1 VKACTIVARNYLAH
15 ARVLAESFLEHHP
28 EAGFS
33 VLVIDAPSSELS
45 GEPFEVLHPTEVG
58 IDEQEY
64 GRMAMIYDVL
74 ELATAVKPWL
84 LRHLL
89 TEDEVVVYFD
99 PDIQVFAPLDEIESQ
114 ARAHGIVLTPH
125 TTEAAPRGSN
135 ELAENTILAAGIY
148 NLGFIGIARG
158 EETERF
164 LDWWS
169 ERLARECLV
178 DPAQGRFVDQRW
190 VDFVPGLFDV
200 HILRDPSYNVAWW
213 NLANRDLVSTATG
226 YEVNGNVL
234 RFFHFSGYSPDDPH
248 VLSKH
253 QGRSPPVLLSEN
265 KALASICEQYAA
277 RLVAAGYRESS
288 LQPYGLGRLP
298 NGVPLDRR
306 MRHLYRS
313 KLVAAEDGEA
323 DEPPSL
329 FDPLY
334 ADQFIDWL
342 NEPADGAPVSRY
354 LAALYS
360 DRPDVRLVYPNPAQG
375 FPEWVRAHGR
385 IEEGIPSEL
394 VPGPT
399 PTAAG
404 TLRWKLSRRLGRNT
418 FVNEAPPAP
427 APAEARRPQA
437 LLPGVNVAGYLRA
450 ELGVGEAARHLIAG
464 IRRADLPYTTLTY
477 SATTSRQEHDFDA
490 ERSGDPVY
498 DTNIICVNA
507 DQILAFVD
515 DVGRDF
521 LSGRYTIGLWW
532 WEIGYFPEF
541 LHGAFD
547 VVDEVWV
554 GSRFVAEAVAA
565 ETSKPVHVLPLGI
578 ELPNVE
584 SLSRAQL
591 GLPEGFLFLFSF
603 DFLSVFERK
612 NPLGLVEA
620 FKRAFARGEGPT
632 LVLKSINGDQKLS
645 ALEELRLATADR
657 DDILVVD
664 RYLSAAEKNALTAT
678 CDAYVSLHRSEGF
691 GLTMAE
697 AMALGKPVIATG
709 YSGNLTFMNEE
720 NSYLVPHRLV
730 PIPAGCEPY
739 PPGHE
744 WAEPNLEA
752 AAALLR
758 RVYEHR
764 EEAAA
769 KSAHAEKDM
778 RAHHGPNA
786 TAGFLRS
793 RLDEI
798 SRERTSPA
806 PERREDA
813 LARAEEYLASGPRN
827 PISAPSRLPGGR
839 FLRRVLFRVL
849 RPYLVRRQE
858 LDDAV
863 VRALRELDGQIR
875 GARAE
880 LGERLDTLGAETRAA
895 EEGTRR
901 HLDAASSHLN
911 AMDERLTRLV
921 HELHAQPY
929 VSDHSLLRTTD
940 SKGREAIGFSAGER
954 PAPAE
959 DVYRGFE
966 DIFRGSE
973 EFIRRRQRL
982 YVDVIGERQPVLDV
996 GCGRGEFLD
1005 LLKEAGIEARG
1016 VDIDEGM
1023 VEHCREKGHNVE
1035 LADANDYL
1043 ERQADDSL
1051 GAIFAAQVIEHLPYE
1066 ALVRFFSLA
1075 EAKLVP
1081 GAVFI
1086 AETVNPHSIPALKA
1100 FWVDPTHR
1108 NPIFPEVAA
1117 ALARLAGFAS
1127 GLIVFPS
1134 GTGELEEDR
1143 VTQGEY
1149 ALVATKQW
1157 IGEHR
1162 TRPRVTELVA
1172 EPAPQVDDTANPRG

>member
-1 VKACTIVARNYLAH
+1 MKACTIVARNYLAH

-28 EAGFS
+28 DAGFS
-33 VLVIDAPSSELS
+33 VLVIDAPSSELA

-89 TEDEVVVYFD
+89 TEDEVVLYFD
-99 PDIQVFAPLDEIESQ
+99 PDIQVFAPLDEIETQ

-125 TTEAAPRGSN
+125 TTEAVPMGSN
-135 ELAENTILAAGIY
+135 ELAENTILVAGIY
-148 NLGFIGIARG
+148 NLGFIGIGRG
-158 EETERF
+158 EETARF

-178 DPAQGRFVDQRW
+178 DPAHGRFVDQRW

-213 NLANRDLVSTATG
+213 NLANRDLVSTGTG

-234 RFFHFSGYSPDDPH
+234 HFFHFSGFSPDDPH

-253 QGRSPPVLLSEN
+253 QGPSPPVLLSEN
-265 KALASICEQYAA
+265 TALARICAQYAA
-277 RLVAAGYRESS
+277 RLVAAGYRETS

-306 MRHLYRS
+306 MRHLYRG
-313 KLVAAEDGEA
+313 KLVAAEAGEA
-323 DEPPSL
+323 DDPPSL

-342 NEPADGAPVSRY
+342 NEPADGVPLSRY

-360 DRPDVRLVYPNPAQG
+360 DRPDVQEVYPNPAQG

-385 IEEGIPSEL
+385 IEEGIPLEL

-404 TLRWKLSRRLGRNT
+404 TLRWKLARRLGRNG
-418 FVNEAPPAP
+418 FVNKAPRAP
-427 APAEARRPQA
+427 APVETRQPQA

-464 IRRADLPYTTLTY
+464 IGRADLPYTTLTY

-507 DQILAFVD
+507 DQILVFIN

-554 GSRFVAEAVAA
+554 GSEFVAEAVAA

-584 SLSRAQL
+584 PLSRAQL

-620 FKRAFARGEGPT
+620 FKQAFAPGEGPT

-697 AMALGKPVIATG
+697 AMTLGKPVIATG
-709 YSGNLTFMNEE
+709 YSGQ
-720 NSYLVPHRLV
+720 PHLHDRGEQLSRAA
-730 PIPAGCEPY
+730 PA
-739 PPGHE
+739 
-744 WAEPNLEA
+744 
-752 AAALLR
+752 
-758 RVYEHR
+758 
-764 EEAAA
+764 
-769 KSAHAEKDM
+769 
-778 RAHHGPNA
+778 RAHPG
-786 TAGFLRS
+786 
-793 RLDEI
+793 RL
-798 SRERTSPA
+798 
-806 PERREDA
+806 
-813 LARAEEYLASGPRN
+813 
-827 PISAPSRLPGGR
+827 
-839 FLRRVLFRVL
+839 
-849 RPYLVRRQE
+849 
-858 LDDAV
+858 
-863 VRALRELDGQIR
+863 RALSS
-875 GARAE
+875 RA
-880 LGERLDTLGAETRAA
+880 
-895 EEGTRR
+895 
-901 HLDAASSHLN
+901 
-911 AMDERLTRLV
+911 
-921 HELHAQPY
+921 
-929 VSDHSLLRTTD
+929 
-940 SKGREAIGFSAGER
+940 
-954 PAPAE
+954 
-959 DVYRGFE
+959 
-966 DIFRGSE
+966 
-973 EFIRRRQRL
+973 
-982 YVDVIGERQPVLDV
+982 
-996 GCGRGEFLD
+996 
-1005 LLKEAGIEARG
+1005 
-1016 VDIDEGM
+1016 
-1023 VEHCREKGHNVE
+1023 
-1035 LADANDYL
+1035 
-1043 ERQADDSL
+1043 
-1051 GAIFAAQVIEHLPYE
+1051 
-1066 ALVRFFSLA
+1066 
-1075 EAKLVP
+1075 
-1081 GAVFI
+1081 
-1086 AETVNPHSIPALKA
+1086 
-1100 FWVDPTHR
+1100 
-1108 NPIFPEVAA
+1108 
-1117 ALARLAGFAS
+1117 
-1127 GLIVFPS
+1127 
-1134 GTGELEEDR
+1134 
-1143 VTQGEY
+1143 
-1149 ALVATKQW
+1149 
-1157 IGEHR
+1157 
-1162 TRPRVTELVA
+1162 
-1172 EPAPQVDDTANPRG
+1172 

>member
-1 VKACTIVARNYLAH
+1 MKACTIVARNYLAH

-28 EAGFS
+28 EAEFS
-33 VLVIDAPSSELS
+33 VLVIDAPSSELA

-89 TEDEVVVYFD
+89 TEDEVVLYFD
-99 PDIQVFAPLDEIESQ
+99 PDIQVFAPLDEIETQ

-125 TTEAAPRGSN
+125 TTEAVSMRSN
-135 ELAENTILAAGIY
+135 ELAENTILMAGIY
-148 NLGFIGIARG
+148 NLGFIGIGRA
-158 EETERF
+158 EETARF

-178 DPAQGRFVDQRW
+178 DPAHGRFVDQRW

-234 RFFHFSGYSPDDPH
+234 RFFHFSGFSPDDPH

-253 QGRSPPVLLSEN
+253 QGPSPPVLLSGN
-265 KALASICEQYAA
+265 KALARICGQYAA
-277 RLVAAGYRESS
+277 RLVAAGYRETS

-329 FDPLY
+329 FDPRY

-375 FPEWVRAHGR
+375 FPEWVRAYGR
-385 IEEGIPSEL
+385 IEEGIPADL

-399 PTAAG
+399 PTVAG
-404 TLRWKLSRRLGRNT
+404 TLRWKLSRRLGRNGRLGRNP
-418 FVNEAPPAP
+418 FVNETPPAP
-427 APAEARRPQA
+427 APAEARQPKA

-554 GSRFVAEAVAA
+554 GSEFVAEAVAA

-578 ELPNVE
+578 ELPNAE
-584 SLSRAQL
+584 PLSRAQL

-620 FKRAFARGEGPT
+620 FKQAFAPGEGPT

-709 YSGNLTFMNEE
+709 YSGNLAFMTEE

-730 PIPAGCEPY
+730 PIPPGCEPY
-739 PPGHE
+739 PAGHE
-744 WAEPNLEA
+744 WAEPNLEV

-758 RVYEHR
+758 RVYEHPD
-764 EEAAA
+764 EAAA
-769 KSAHAEKDM
+769 KGARAEQDM
-778 RAHHGPNA
+778 RAHHGPDA
-786 TAGFLRS
+786 TAGFLKS
-793 RLDEI
+793 HLDEI
-798 SRERTSPA
+798 RGEERSPA
-806 PERREDA
+806 PERRGDA
-813 LARAEEYLASGPRN
+813 LERAEEYLASGPRT

-839 FLRRVLFRVL
+839 FLRRALFRVL

-858 LDDAV
+858 LDDAL
-863 VRALRELDGQIR
+863 VRALRELDVQIR
-875 GARAE
+875 TARAE
-880 LGERLDTLGAETRAA
+880 TGAARAQTAEAAAAGEGMQ
-895 EEGTRR
+895 R
-901 HLDAASSHLN
+901 HLDAASGHLN
-911 AMDERLTRLV
+911 AIDERLTRLV
-921 HELHAQPY
+921 HESARAAIR
-929 VSDHSLLRTTD
+929 LRSQSPGTTD

-973 EFIRRRQRL
+973 EFIRGRQPF
-982 YVDVIGERQPVLDV
+982 YVDVIAERRARAR
-996 GCGRGEFLD
+996 RGLW
-1005 LLKEAGIEARG
+1005 
-1016 VDIDEGM
+1016 
-1023 VEHCREKGHNVE
+1023 
-1035 LADANDYL
+1035 
-1043 ERQADDSL
+1043 
-1051 GAIFAAQVIEHLPYE
+1051 P
-1066 ALVRFFSLA
+1066 
-1075 EAKLVP
+1075 
-1081 GAVFI
+1081 
-1086 AETVNPHSIPALKA
+1086 
-1100 FWVDPTHR
+1100 W
-1108 NPIFPEVAA
+1108 
-1117 ALARLAGFAS
+1117 
-1127 GLIVFPS
+1127 
-1134 GTGELEEDR
+1134 
-1143 VTQGEY
+1143 
-1149 ALVATKQW
+1149 
-1157 IGEHR
+1157 
-1162 TRPRVTELVA
+1162 
-1172 EPAPQVDDTANPRG
+1172 

>member
-1 VKACTIVARNYLAH
+1 MKACTIVARNYLAH

-33 VLVIDAPSSELS
+33 VLVIDAPSSEFS
-45 GEPFEVLHPTEVG
+45 GEPFEVLYPTEVG

-89 TEDEVVVYFD
+89 AEDEVVLYFD
-99 PDIQVFAPLDEIESQ
+99 PDIQVFAPLDEIETQ

-125 TTEAAPRGSN
+125 TTEAVPMESN
-135 ELAENTILAAGIY
+135 ELAENTILIAGIY
-148 NLGFIGIARG
+148 NLGFIGIGRG

-213 NLANRDLVSTATG
+213 NLANRDLASTATG
-226 YEVNGNVL
+226 YEVNGKML

-253 QGRSPPVLLSEN
+253 AGPSPPVLLSEN
-265 KALASICEQYAA
+265 AALARICGQYAA
-277 RLVAAGYRESS
+277 RLVAAGYRETS
-288 LQPYGLGRLP
+288 LQPYGFGRLP

-306 MRHLYRS
+306 MRHLYRR
-313 KLVAAEDGEA
+313 KLVAAEDGKA

-329 FDPLY
+329 FDPQY
-334 ADQFIDWL
+334 ADRFIDWL

-360 DRPDVRLVYPNPAQG
+360 DRPDVRLVYPNPGQG
-375 FPEWVRAHGR
+375 FPEWVRAFGR
-385 IEEGIPSEL
+385 IEEGIPSQL

-404 TLRWKLSRRLGRNT
+404 TLRWKLSRRLGRNGGWGRNAS
-418 FVNEAPPAP
+418 VNEAPLAARAP
-427 APAEARRPQA
+427 SEAQQPQA
-437 LLPGVNVAGYLRA
+437 LLSGLNVAGYLRA

-507 DQILAFVD
+507 DQILAFAD

-532 WEIGYFPEF
+532 WEIGYFPAF

-554 GSRFVAEAVAA
+554 GSEFVAEAVAA
-565 ETSKPVHVLPLGI
+565 ETRKPVNVLPLGV
-578 ELPNVE
+578 ELPMVE
-584 SLSRAQL
+584 PLSRAQL

-620 FKRAFARGEGPT
+620 FTQAFAPGEGPT

-709 YSGNLTFMNEE
+709 YSGNLTFMTEE

-730 PIPAGCEPY
+730 PIPADCEPY

-744 WAEPNLEA
+744 WAEPDLEV

-758 RVYEHR
+758 RVYEHG

-769 KSAHAEKDM
+769 KGARAEEDM
-778 RAHHGPNA
+778 RSHHGANA
-786 TAGFLRS
+786 TADFLTS

-798 SRERTSPA
+798 RLERTSPA

-813 LARAEEYLASGPRN
+813 LERAEEYLASGPRT

-839 FLRRVLFRVL
+839 FLRRALFRVL

-880 LGERLDTLGAETRAA
+880 LGERFDSA

-901 HLDAASSHLN
+901 HLDAASGHLN
-911 AMDERLTRLV
+911 AIDERLTRLV

-929 VSDHSLLRTTD
+929 VSDPSLLRTTD

-954 PAPAE
+954 PASAE

-973 EFIRRRQRL
+973 EFIRRRQLL
-982 YVDVIGERQPVLDV
+982 YVDVIAERQPVLDV

-1075 EAKLVP
+1075 EAKLAP

-1127 GLIVFPS
+1127 GLIVFPA

-1149 ALVATKQW
+1149 ALVATK
-1157 IGEHR
+1157 
-1162 TRPRVTELVA
+1162 
-1172 EPAPQVDDTANPRG
+1172 

>member
-1 VKACTIVARNYLAH
+1 
-15 ARVLAESFLEHHP
+15 
-28 EAGFS
+28 
-33 VLVIDAPSSELS
+33 
-45 GEPFEVLHPTEVG
+45 
-58 IDEQEY
+58 
-64 GRMAMIYDVL
+64 MAMIYDVL

-89 TEDEVVVYFD
+89 TEDEVVLYFD
-99 PDIQVFAPLDEIESQ
+99 PDIQVFAPLDEIETQ

-125 TTEAAPRGSN
+125 TTEAVPMGSN
-135 ELAENTILAAGIY
+135 ELAENTILGAGIY
-148 NLGFIGIARG
+148 NLGFIGIGRG

-178 DPAQGRFVDQRW
+178 DPAHGRFVDQRW

-200 HILRDPSYNVAWW
+200 HILRDPFYNVAWW

-226 YEVNGNVL
+226 YEVNGKVL
-234 RFFHFSGYSPDDPH
+234 RFFHFSGFSPDDPH

-253 QGRSPPVLLSEN
+253 QGPSPPVLLSKN
-265 KALASICEQYAA
+265 AALARICGQYAA
-277 RLVAAGYRESS
+277 RLLAAGYRETS
-288 LQPYGLGRLP
+288 LQPYGFGRLP

-313 KLVAAEDGEA
+313 KLVAAEEGKA

-329 FDPLY
+329 FDPRY
-334 ADQFIDWL
+334 ADRFIDWL
-342 NEPADGAPVSRY
+342 NEPADGAPLSRY

-360 DRPDVRLVYPNPAQG
+360 DRPDVQLVYPNPAQG
-375 FPEWVRAHGR
+375 FLEWVRAFGR

-404 TLRWKLSRRLGRNT
+404 TLRWKLSRRLGRNA

-427 APAEARRPQA
+427 APAEARQPQA

-464 IRRADLPYTTLTY
+464 IRRADLPYMTLTY

-554 GSRFVAEAVAA
+554 GSEFVAEAVAA

-584 SLSRAQL
+584 PLSRAQL

-620 FKRAFARGEGPT
+620 FKQAFAPGEGPT

-709 YSGNLTFMNEE
+709 YSGNLAFMNDE

-730 PIPAGCEPY
+730 PIPEGCEPY
-739 PPGHE
+739 PAGHE

-769 KSAHAEKDM
+769 KGARAEKDM

-806 PERREDA
+806 PEGREGA
-813 LARAEEYLASGPRN
+813 LARAEEYLASGPRI

-863 VRALRELDGQIR
+863 VRALRDLDGQIR
-875 GARAE
+875 ERARRDSASASTRRKKARE
-880 LGERLDTLGAETRAA
+880 DTSTQRAA
-895 EEGTRR
+895 T
-901 HLDAASSHLN
+901 
-911 AMDERLTRLV
+911 
-921 HELHAQPY
+921 
-929 VSDHSLLRTTD
+929 
-940 SKGREAIGFSAGER
+940 
-954 PAPAE
+954 
-959 DVYRGFE
+959 
-966 DIFRGSE
+966 
-973 EFIRRRQRL
+973 
-982 YVDVIGERQPVLDV
+982 
-996 GCGRGEFLD
+996 
-1005 LLKEAGIEARG
+1005 
-1016 VDIDEGM
+1016 
-1023 VEHCREKGHNVE
+1023 
-1035 LADANDYL
+1035 
-1043 ERQADDSL
+1043 
-1051 GAIFAAQVIEHLPYE
+1051 
-1066 ALVRFFSLA
+1066 
-1075 EAKLVP
+1075 
-1081 GAVFI
+1081 
-1086 AETVNPHSIPALKA
+1086 
-1100 FWVDPTHR
+1100 
-1108 NPIFPEVAA
+1108 
-1117 ALARLAGFAS
+1117 
-1127 GLIVFPS
+1127 
-1134 GTGELEEDR
+1134 
-1143 VTQGEY
+1143 
-1149 ALVATKQW
+1149 
-1157 IGEHR
+1157 
-1162 TRPRVTELVA
+1162 
-1172 EPAPQVDDTANPRG
+1172 